1 MQTNDQV
8 SVCVCTYKRT
18 EHLTKL
24 LNVLQ
29 GQVTDGRFAF
39 SIAVVDNDY
48 ERSAEQTVEDI
59 RRTSPLPISYC
70 VEPEQNI
77 ALARNKAIANA
88 RGEFIVFIDD
98 DEVPCPNWLIN
109 LYKAYHKFY
118 SDGVLGPVVPH
129 YEIDPPQW
137 VVRGKFYDRPSHRTG
152 EVLHWTNTR
161 TGNVMLRRAIFRQWR
176 KSSSSGS
183 LEAEVRTETSSEG

>member
-1 MQTNDQV
+1 MEPNANNDQV

-98 DEVPCPNWLIN
+98 DEVP
-109 LYKAYHKFY
+109 
-118 SDGVLGPVVPH
+118 V
-129 YEIDPPQW
+129 
-137 VVRGKFYDRPSHRTG
+137 RTG
-152 EVLHWTNTR
+152 
-161 TGNVMLRRAIFRQWR
+161 
-176 KSSSSGS
+176 
-183 LEAEVRTETSSEG
+183 